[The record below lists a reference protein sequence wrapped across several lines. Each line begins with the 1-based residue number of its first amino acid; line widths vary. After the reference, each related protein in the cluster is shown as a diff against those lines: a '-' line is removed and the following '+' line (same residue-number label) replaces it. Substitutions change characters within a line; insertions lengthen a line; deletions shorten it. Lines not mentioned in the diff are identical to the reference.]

1 MPEVFK
7 NYVNGRWVAAISDE
21 TFENINPSDTDD
33 IIGLFPRSGKED
45 VDKAVS
51 AAREAFDKWKGVPP
65 PERGKILFEAGRIMA
80 SRKKKLAEVV
90 SRENGKTVNGAMGD
104 VQSGID
110 MAFFAGGE
118 GRRWYGKT
126 THSALE
132 KRFAMT
138 KRYPVGVVGI
148 ITSWNFPMAI
158 TCWKTFPALLCGN
171 TVVLKSEENTP
182 ETAVHFTEILEEAG
196 LPGGVLNLIHG
207 FGPEAGEALTSHPDV
222 AMVSFTGSSAV
233 GKTIGKNCAGRLA
246 KISLEL
252 GGKNAVIV
260 MDDADLDLAVNG
272 IVCGAFSISGQ
283 RCTAT
288 SRIIIHKNIYDV
300 FLKKLLEKTSKQKVG
315 PGYDDTSDITP
326 LISKK
331 QLERVAGY
339 IERAKKDGARIVA
352 GGSQLRG
359 GVYDKGYYIA
369 PTVIDKVRPD
379 MEIADDE
386 VFGPV
391 LVVFKANSYED
402 AIRIHNSTPYGLAA
416 SLFTK
421 DVNKAFCF
429 FDDAQAGTCYIN
441 GPTFGSEP
449 HMPFGGVKAS
459 GLGYREA
466 GWAAIEAFSEV
477 KTLYVDYSAK
487 IQNVQF
493 EKKNAEK

>member
-1 MPEVFK
+1 MVQTFK
-7 NYVNGRWVAAISDE
+7 NYIDGEWVDSISGE
-21 TFENINPSDTDD
+21 TFENRNPSAVDEV
-33 IIGLFPRSGKED
+33 IGLFPRSGKKD
-45 VDKAVS
+45 VNKAVS
-51 AAREAFDKWKGVPP
+51 AALAAFDKWRNVPP
-65 PERGKILFEAGRIMA
+65 SERGNILFEAGRIMA
-80 SRKKKLAEVV
+80 SRKKELAEVI

-126 THSALE
+126 AHSGLR

-138 KRYPVGVVGI
+138 KRYPVGVIGI

-158 TCWKTFPALLCGN
+158 TSWKTFPALLCGN

-182 ETAVHFTEILEEAG
+182 ETAVHFVKILEEAG
-196 LPGGVLNLIHG
+196 LPKGVLNLIHG
-207 FGPEAGEALTSHPDV
+207 FGQEAGDALVNHPDV
-222 AMVSFTGSSAV
+222 SMISFTGSSDV
-233 GKTIGKNCAGRLA
+233 GRIIGTNCARRLA

-260 MDDADLDLAVNG
+260 MDDADLDLAVDG
-272 IVCGAFSISGQ
+272 VLCGAFSISGQ

-288 SRIIIHKNIYDV
+288 SRVIVHGKVYDK
-300 FLKKLLEKTSKQKVG
+300 FLDKLIKRTTKQKVG
-315 PGYDDTSDITP
+315 PGSEDTSDVTP

-331 QLERVAGY
+331 QFERVVGY
-339 IERAKKDGARIVA
+339 IERARQEGAQILT
-352 GGSQLRG
+352 GGMQLKG
-359 GVYDKGYYIA
+359 GAYDKGYYIT
-369 PTVIDKVRPD
+369 PTVIDNITPD
-379 MEIADDE
+379 MEIALEE

-391 LVVFKANSYED
+391 LVIFKADSYED
-402 AIRIHNSTPYGLAA
+402 AIRIHNASPYGL
-416 SLFTK
+416 SSSIFTK
-421 DVNKAFCF
+421 DVNQAFSF
-429 FDDAQAGTCYIN
+429 FDDAEAGVCYIN
-441 GPTFGSEP
+441 APTFGSES
-449 HMPFGGVKAS
+449 HMPFGGVKNS

-493 EKKNAEK
+493 EIKEP